1 MNKVKQIITQKPLW
15 YGHNIPPVQS
25 LSLCPCLLASNTAT
39 NALGAGLIMTL
50 ILICTNSAILILR
63 RWILDSIRIPI
74 YGVIIALIVSI
85 LQILINAY
93 DAYQFLITLIPLIV
107 TNCIVIS
114 RAEVYIVVKYP
125 ATLYLPILDG
135 LSTGMKFTTIL
146 LILGVIREIF
156 SNGTLF
162 DAADKLFGSWARILR
177 IQIFCL
183 DNPFLLITLS
193 PGVFILLG
201 FLLAIK
207 YLIDQKIKIE
217 KLI

>member
-1 MNKVKQIITQKPLW
+1 MKKVKQVITQNPLW
-15 YGHNIPPVQS
+15 YGNIPLVQS
-25 LSLCPCLLASNTAT
+25 LSICPCLLASNTAT
-39 NALGAGLIMTL
+39 NALGVGLIMTL

-93 DAYQFLITLIPLIV
+93 DVYQFLVTLIPLIV

-114 RAEVYIVVKYP
+114 RAEVYCVVKYP

-135 LSTGMKFTTIL
+135 LSTGIKFTTIL
-146 LILGVIREIF
+146 LTLGAIREIF

-162 DAADKLFGSWARILR
+162 DGADKLFGSWARILR
-177 IQIFCL
+177 FQIFSL

-193 PGVFILLG
+193 PGVFILFG

>member
-1 MNKVKQIITQKPLW
+1 MNNVKQVITQNQLW
-15 YGHNIPPVQS
+15 YGNIPPVQS

-50 ILICTNSAILILR
+50 ILISTNSVILTLR
-63 RWILDSIRIPI
+63 RWILDSKIRIPI

-93 DAYQFLITLIPLIV
+93 DAYQFLVTLIPLIV

-114 RAEVYIVVKYP
+114 QAEVYIIVKYP
-125 ATLYLPILDG
+125 AKFYLPILDG
-135 LSTGMKFTTIL
+135 LSIGVRFTTIL

-162 DAADKLFGSWARILR
+162 DGADKLFGSWARILR
-177 IQIFCL
+177 IQILSL

-193 PGVFILLG
+193 PGLFIILG

-207 YLIDQKIKIE
+207 YLIDQKIKS
-217 KLI
+217 